1 MKTFILLTVICS
13 LSFGQSQVNTDS
25 SPDPMDFYPY
35 RVGDVWQ
42 YLNMPGWE
50 YTTSTITR
58 IDTVSAG
65 IHLIYRDDSDIPFA
79 KVDLDNSIVYRNV
92 GEDLW
97 ITSYKLADPLKSY
110 WIVDSLRNDWTYFY
124 NDEPTQFLGQE
135 RESRRYLTFHD
146 VPFGDTSSMYGTV
159 TQLVDGLGE
168 ALIQYEIGEVRL
180 TGCIINGVQY
190 GVILSVDD
198 GQNTLIPEDIKLHVY
213 PNPFNPTTTISY
225 SLKSAGNVRLDIFN
239 VRGQLVRSL
248 INANQASGKHSV
260 VWNGMDES
268 NSAVSSGVYYYRMT
282 TKDYTKTSKM
292 LMIK

>member
-1 MKTFILLTVICS
+1 MKTLICFLLLACS
-13 LSFGQSQVNTDS
+13 ISFGQSQVKSDKAPN
-25 SPDPMDFYPY
+25 PMDFYPY
-35 RVGDVWQ
+35 HVGDVWQ

-198 GQNTLIPEDIKLHVY
+198 GQNTLLPEDIKLHVY
-213 PNPFNPTTTISY
+213 PNPFNPETVIRFALPVSGYAKGTVYDILGREVAILLDGET
-225 SLKSAGNVRLDIFN
+225 SAGRHQLKFN
-239 VRGQLVRSL
+239 AEGL
-248 INANQASGKHSV
+248 G
-260 VWNGMDES
+260 
-268 NSAVSSGVYYYRMT
+268 SGVYFFRLSAGKYSATIKMT
-282 TKDYTKTSKM
+282 VNK
-292 LMIK
+292 

>member
-1 MKTFILLTVICS
+1 MKTLICFLLLACS
-13 LSFGQSQVNTDS
+13 ISFGQSQVKSDKA
-25 SPDPMDFYPY
+25 PDPMDFYPY
-35 RVGDVWQ
+35 HVGDVWQ

-198 GQNTLIPEDIKLHVY
+198 GQNKLLPEDIKLHVY
-213 PNPFNPTTTISY
+213 PNPFNPETVIRF
-225 SLKSAGNVRLDIFN
+225 SLPVAGYTKGVVYDVLGKEMATLLNGDMSAGKHEVRFN
-239 VRGQLVRSL
+239 AIDL
-248 INANQASGKHSV
+248 
-260 VWNGMDES
+260 
-268 NSAVSSGVYYYRMT
+268 SSGVYFFRLE
-282 TKDYTKTSKM
+282 SGNFSSAIKM
-292 LMIK
+292 VVGK

>member
-1 MKTFILLTVICS
+1 M
-13 LSFGQSQVNTDS
+13 NTDS
-25 SPDPMDFYPY
+25 SPNPMDFYPY
-35 RVGDVWQ
+35 HVGDVWQ

-198 GQNTLIPEDIKLHVY
+198 GQNTLLPEDIKLHVY
-213 PNPFNPTTTISY
+213 PNPFNPETVIRFSLPVAGYTKGVVYDVLGNEVTT
-225 SLKSAGNVRLDIFN
+225 LLNGDMSAGNHEVRFN
-239 VRGQLVRSL
+239 AIDL
-248 INANQASGKHSV
+248 
-260 VWNGMDES
+260 
-268 NSAVSSGVYYYRMT
+268 SSGVYFFRLE
-282 TKDYTKTSKM
+282 SGNFSSAIKM
-292 LMIK
+292 VVGK

>member
-1 MKTFILLTVICS
+1 MKTLICFLLLACS
-13 LSFGQSQVNTDS
+13 ISFGQSQVNTDS

-198 GQNTLIPEDIKLHVY
+198 GQNTLLPEDIKLHVY
-213 PNPFNPTTTISY
+213 PNPFNPETVIRF
-225 SLKSAGNVRLDIFN
+225 SLPVAGYTKGVVYDVLGKEMATLLNGDMSAGNHEVRFN
-239 VRGQLVRSL
+239 AIDL
-248 INANQASGKHSV
+248 
-260 VWNGMDES
+260 
-268 NSAVSSGVYYYRMT
+268 SSGVYFFRLE
-282 TKDYTKTSKM
+282 SGNFSSAIKM
-292 LMIK
+292 VVGK